1 MRLGKPI
8 KLALDEQRSVG
19 LILFQFMFP
28 PANRQV
34 AAKWLSVVEI
44 RANNRCLEIESKL
57 HNARISNRAWLF
69 CNWNKRYA
77 RVLEIERESVVS
89 QKVAAENAGLLK
101 TRCLIDQIEIE
112 RDRSDALTGMTAKGN
127 FREQK

>member
-1 MRLGKPI
+1 MRLGQSI

-34 AAKWLSVVEI
+34 APKRLAVVEI
-44 RANNRCLEIESKL
+44 GADDRCFEIEAQL
-57 HNARISNRAWLF
+57 HNARISNRTWLF
-69 CNWNKRYA
+69 CNWNKRHA
-77 RVLEIERESVVS
+77 RILEIERESIVS
-89 QKVAAENAGLLK
+89 QEIAAKDARLLK
-101 TRCLIDQIEIE
+101 TGCLIDQIEIE

-127 FREQK
+127 FRE